1 MALLLVRRQS
11 TAKYVV
17 ECDVGEKAEKS
28 EKNSKRFPLFCW
40 HISQFHRQFATQA
53 NYAVHVAFQS
63 VTLHTDVG
71 DIKIEVY
78 CEDTPKA
85 AENFLAL
92 CASDYYNGCVFIR
105 NIKGFMVQTG
115 DPTNTGKGGKSIWGE
130 KFEDEFKE
138 NLKHSE
144 RGFLSMANSGVNSNQ
159 SQFFITYS
167 AQPALDLKYTIFA
180 RVIDGFQALDELEKL
195 PVNPKSYRPLVEKKI
210 NSVTIH
216 ANPLA
221 A

>member
-11 TAKYVV
+11 TAKYVD
-17 ECDVGEKAEKS
+17 ECDVGEKAERS

-53 NYAVHVAFQS
+53 NYVVHVAFQS

-115 DPTNTGKGGKSIWGE
+115 DPTNTGKACWICSIFLYFNRYIDKCYRAESRFGAKSSRT
-130 KFEDEFKE
+130 
-138 NLKHSE
+138 N
-144 RGFLSMANSGVNSNQ
+144 SM
-159 SQFFITYS
+159 
-167 AQPALDLKYTIFA
+167 TI
-180 RVIDGFQALDELEKL
+180 
-195 PVNPKSYRPLVEKKI
+195 
-210 NSVTIH
+210 
-216 ANPLA
+216 
-221 A
+221 